1 MARSP
6 HHFVRRKLVEHMPS
20 LHHEHNSYKWWVLAN
35 IMIGT
40 FIAVLDATIVN
51 VGMPKIMASF
61 GITLD
66 KAEWVIT
73 AYMLV
78 LGLMLPTS
86 GWIADHYGYKRSYFG
101 ALFLFTLGSFLCGT
115 ASNETFLI
123 AARVVQGAG
132 AGFLM
137 PVGMAIVMREFPVS
151 QRGLALGFWAIAA
164 AASISF
170 GPLIGGYLIDNLS
183 WHAIFDVNVPIG
195 IMGMIATLIIQREYK
210 TEIVRSFDLV
220 GFISMSAFLI
230 SLLLALAEGN
240 ASWNTGGWTSSFILA
255 CFAIS
260 FVGLAVFLVTEFTV
274 EHPFVELRLFKNF
287 NFGMSSAILFIFG
300 IGMFGSTFLLPVY
313 LQNSLGYSAVQAGA
327 VFLPVGLLQG
337 GISPV
342 SGFLS
347 DKINPKIPAVI
358 GIVLLAFSMY
368 LNSSLS
374 LFSEHAQI
382 MLPLYIR
389 GLAMGLLFTPLST
402 ISLSSIPK
410 QKMAQA
416 SGLSNVVRQ
425 IGGSC
430 GIAIFGTVLARRV
443 IYHSAIFGQAVDQNS
458 TAFRNAARN
467 VQLFAQQT
475 TGGYS
480 GDVAAKAGALIGSH
494 VAQQAFVNAV
504 DDAFFIAAVF
514 SVIAVIPVLVLKTDK
529 KEVVGMSEDLS

>member
-1 MARSP
+1 
-6 HHFVRRKLVEHMPS
+6 MPS
-20 LHHEHNSYKWWVLAN
+20 LHHEHESYRWWVLAN

-51 VGMPKIMASF
+51 VGLPKIMASF
-61 GITLD
+61 GTTLD

-101 ALFLFTLGSFLCGT
+101 ALFLFTAGSFLCGM

-195 IMGMIATLIIQREYK
+195 IMGMIATLIIQREYR
-210 TEIVRSFDLV
+210 TETVRSFDFV
-220 GFISMSAFLI
+220 GFLSMGAFLI

-240 ASWNTGGWTSSFILA
+240 ASWNTGGWTSTFILT

-260 FVGLAVFLVTEFTV
+260 LVGLVVFLVTEFTV
-274 EHPFVELRLFKNF
+274 EHPFVELRLFKDF
-287 NFGMSSAILFIFG
+287 NFGMSSVILFIFG

-313 LQNSLGYSAVQAGA
+313 LQNSLGYSAIQAGM

-337 GISPV
+337 GISPI
-342 SGFLS
+342 SGILA
-347 DKINPKIPAVI
+347 DKINPKIPAVL
-358 GIVLLAFSMY
+358 GVSLLAFSMY

-374 LFSEHAQI
+374 LYSGHAQI

-410 QKMAQA
+410 HKMAQA

-430 GIAIFGTVLARRV
+430 GVAIFGTILARRV
-443 IYHSAIFGQAVDQNS
+443 IYHSAMYGQAVNQNS
-458 TAFRNAARN
+458 TIFRDTARN
-467 VQLFAQQT
+467 MQLFVQQV
-475 TGGYS
+475 TGSYS
-480 GDVAAKAGALIGSH
+480 GDIAAKAKALIGSH
-494 VAQQAFVNAV
+494 VAQQAFVGAV

-514 SVIAVIPVLVLKTDK
+514 SIIAVIPVFVLKTGKNEITGSQSDI
-529 KEVVGMSEDLS
+529 E